1 MSKRYMAYVLLSL
14 YKKYST
20 MDYKTSNRL
29 WNNLLDMTEFEL
41 ESKILED
48 RELIIEEFPDLEET
62 LKDM

>member
-14 YKKYST
+14 YKKYSD

-41 ESKILED
+41 ESKLLED
-48 RELIIEEFPDLEET
+48 KELIIEEFPDLAET